1 MKYTQPSLVLI
12 GLHDFLIFT
21 SRTAPAWC
29 VEAGN
34 ICSVSVFFV
43 LVGSQISPRR
53 AKKDSNIPSPGRT
66 RSVKCPIPGKT
77 KTIKSPPRALSPL
90 SPAGFTLIGALS
102 CLKSNQ
108 FAPQIKSCSKWQ
120 SCQKVAPNSKSF
132 QKVSEQLVAKASP
145 FKAVEGRKYGHETSK
160 FLRWIKNQSFL
171 AMGLRSSAWNSAILF
186 FGVWLRLMHC
196 PVIVG

>member
-1 MKYTQPSLVLI
+1 M
-12 GLHDFLIFT
+12 
-21 SRTAPAWC
+21 
-29 VEAGN
+29 EAGN

-53 AKKDSNIPSPGRT
+53 AKKDSNILSPGRT
-66 RSVKCPIPGKT
+66 RSVKCSTPGKT
-77 KTIKSPPRALSPL
+77 KTIKSPPHALPPPPPST
-90 SPAGFTLIGALS
+90 AGFTLIGALS
-102 CLKSNQ
+102 CLKINQ

-160 FLRWIKNQSFL
+160 FLRWIKNQRFL
-171 AMGLRSSAWNSAILF
+171 AMGLRSSACNSAIYF
-186 FGVWLRLMHC
+186 FGIWLRLIHC